1 MPLSRQGRPLP
12 SAPRTD
18 PREQLSRTWP
28 LHGEVDTWPWMVLRG
43 LVIIL
48 GQLRGAR
55 PGRIVLLA
63 AHTKPSPPK
72 AKVMASVNVEIV
84 KRSDAAKGF
93 VVLPKR
99 WVVKRTFVRLGRYR
113 RLSKDRECLNRKGLA
128 FLRLASIRLM
138 RANAVA
144 TLFAP
149 ARRPASTL
157 RHVSGHDPLLLLLI
171 IKIAIHGC
179 VTSHHP
185 DY

>member
-1 MPLSRQGRPLP
+1 MAG
-12 SAPRTD
+12 
-18 PREQLSRTWP
+18 
-28 LHGEVDTWPWMVLRG
+28 VD
-43 LVIIL
+43 
-48 GQLRGAR
+48 
-55 PGRIVLLA
+55 
-63 AHTKPSPPK
+63 
-72 AKVMASVNVEIV
+72 VEIV
-84 KRSDAAKGF
+84 KRSNAAKSF

-99 WVVKRTFVRLGRYR
+99 WAVKRTFARLGRYR

-138 RANAVA
+138 RDIAVA

-171 IKIAIHGC
+171 IKIAVHGC